1 MDSQPRVNF
10 CGICAFC
17 FIEEHVIAR
26 RVVTTRKV
34 IGKIKE
40 TKLNRR
46 RRAGRLIRE
55 KGRGRVPT
63 DPPLPAVK

>member
-1 MDSQPRVNF
+1 MGFAP
-10 CGICAFC
+10 FC

-26 RVVTTRKV
+26 RVVTMGKV
-34 IGKIKE
+34 IRKIKE
-40 TKLNRR
+40 TQLNRR

-63 DPPLPAVK
+63 DTPPPSSKIATF